1 MSFGSSQQ
9 RVSIRD
15 SIAISVDP
23 DSSTNPKPWILDQ
36 EPSMEVL
43 KAAWDRGLT
52 TFDTANIY
60 SNGESERIIGKF
72 LKKARRCSFEPRK
85 IHDG

>member
-1 MSFGSSQQ
+1 
-9 RVSIRD
+9 
-15 SIAISVDP
+15 
-23 DSSTNPKPWILDQ
+23 
-36 EPSMEVL
+36 MEVL

-72 LKKARRCSFEPRK
+72 LKKAP
-85 IHDG
+85 IHRVSV

>member
-1 MSFGSSQQ
+1 
-9 RVSIRD
+9 
-15 SIAISVDP
+15 
-23 DSSTNPKPWILDQ
+23 LD
-36 EPSMEVL
+36 EEHAMEIL

-72 LKKARRCSFEPRK
+72 LKKAR
-85 IHDG
+85 IHRGSV